1 MTRQIADKKIE
12 KKLDKMLDKKINK
25 GAINRDVIN
34 GRMILG

>member
-25 GAINRDVIN
+25 GAINRDVI
-34 GRMILG
+34 R

>member
-25 GAINRDVIN
+25 GAINKDAIN

>member
-25 GAINRDVIN
+25 DAIN